1 MTLAQ
6 LQSFLFCG
14 AVLNCATLLL
24 AFATWAYAGDA
35 LYRMHARWFAI
46 DRAQC
51 HRSVYLMLGVY
62 KLGIWLFF
70 VVPWIALLIVR
81 SQGGAP

>member
-1 MTLAQ
+1 MTLDQ
-6 LQSFLFCG
+6 LQSFLLWG
-14 AVLNCATLLL
+14 AALSYVVLLV
-24 AFATWAYAGDA
+24 AFATWVFAGDWM
-35 LYRMHARWFAI
+35 YRLHARWFAI

-70 VVPWIALLIVR
+70 VVPWLALLIVR

>member
-1 MTLAQ
+1 MTPDQ
-6 LQSFLFCG
+6 LQSFLLWG
-14 AVLNCATLLL
+14 AALNYVVLLVT
-24 AFATWAYAGDA
+24 FAAWVLAGDA
-35 LYRMHARWFAI
+35 IYRIHARWFAI

-70 VVPWIALLIVR
+70 LVPWLALLIVR

>member
-1 MTLAQ
+1 MTLDQ
-6 LQSFLFCG
+6 LQAFLLWG
-14 AVLNCATLLL
+14 AALNYVALLVT
-24 AFATWAYAGDA
+24 FATWVLAGDA
-35 LYRMHARWFAI
+35 ICRIHARWFAL

-70 VVPWIALLIVR
+70 VVPWLALLIVR

>member
-6 LQSFLFCG
+6 LQSFLFWG
-14 AVLNCATLLL
+14 AALNYATLLL

-35 LYRMHARWFAI
+35 LYRMHARWFAL

-81 SQGGAP
+81 GQGGAP